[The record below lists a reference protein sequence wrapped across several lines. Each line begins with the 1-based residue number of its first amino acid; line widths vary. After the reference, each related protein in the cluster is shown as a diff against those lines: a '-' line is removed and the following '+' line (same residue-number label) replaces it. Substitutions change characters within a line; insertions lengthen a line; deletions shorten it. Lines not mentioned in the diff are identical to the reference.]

1 MGKESDTRERLIRA
15 AMNLFHARGYNAVGV
30 NEICE
35 AANVKKG
42 SLYHFF
48 AGKRDL
54 ALAAIDAQWEFF
66 RDELLEPAFATDLP
80 PLERIRRFF
89 IMTCAYHDSA
99 RNENGQIKG
108 CPFGNLAMELSA
120 NDEGLRVELEKIF
133 GRIGGYLEK
142 ALAEYSPGHDARTGA
157 EQLLAYHQGTVLLAK
172 THNDQQLIE
181 AMAGSAVEL
190 ARLTATATT

>member
-1 MGKESDTRERLIRA
+1 MD
-15 AMNLFHARGYNAVGV
+15 LFHARGYNAVGV

-35 AANVKKG
+35 AAKVKKG

-89 IMTCAYHDSA
+89 VMTCAYHDSA
-99 RNENGQIKG
+99 RNEKGQMKG

-120 NDEGLRVELEKIF
+120 NDEGLRVELQKIF
-133 GRIGGYLEK
+133 ARIAGYFEK
-142 ALAEYSPGHDARTGA
+142 ALAEYSPDHDARTVA
-157 EQLLAYHQGTVLLAK
+157 EQLVAFHQGAVLLAK
-172 THNDQQLIE
+172 TNNDPTLIV
-181 AMAGSAVEL
+181 AMATTAVDL
-190 ARLTATATT
+190 AKSTATATT